1 MKRLRNALLLLV
13 ACCGL
18 GMGLAACDDGGVIV
32 DSRTSEKPSSVSPS
46 TPSSSSSTSS
56 SPDEENSY
64 QVKGRILDNSTKNP
78 IKNIVVSLSKVND
91 SNVNFKSTTKDDG
104 TFVFN
109 DIDVGNYTLLLVL
122 DDKYEEQTSIP
133 KIELTAENMICDL
146 GDILLKETDS
156 MGWSQLS

>member
-18 GMGLAACDDGGVIV
+18 GMGLTACDDGGVIV
-32 DSRTSEKPSSVSPS
+32 DSRTSEKPNSVSPS
-46 TPSSSSSTSS
+46 ASSSSSS
-56 SPDEENSY
+56 SPNEDNTY

-78 IKNIVVSLSKVND
+78 IKNIVVSLSKIND
-91 SNVNFKSTTKDDG
+91 SSVNFKSNTKDDG
-104 TFVFN
+104 TFSFN
-109 DIDVGNYTLLLVL
+109 DIDEGNYTLLLIL

-133 KIELTAENMICDL
+133 KIELTAENMVCDL

-156 MGWSQLS
+156 MGWSPLT

>member
-32 DSRTSEKPSSVSPS
+32 DSRTSEKPNSVSPS
-46 TPSSSSSTSS
+46 APSSSSS
-56 SPDEENSY
+56 SPNEEDTY

-91 SNVNFKSTTKDDG
+91 SSVNFKSNTKDDG
-104 TFVFN
+104 TFSFT
-109 DIDVGNYTLLLVL
+109 DIDEGNYTLLLVL

-133 KIELTAENMICDL
+133 KIELTAENMVCDL

-156 MGWSQLS
+156 MGWSPLT